1 MGGLLTFLMGRL
13 TLLMLR
19 LKSRGSAHVLDRTSY
34 VVDVTLKVLGWVG
47 VGDVDVLDRT
57 SYVVDVTL
65 KNLGWGGVRDL
76 LTFLIGRLTLLMLP

>member
-13 TLLMLR
+13 TLLMW
-19 LKSRGSAHVLDRTSY
+19 SRGSANVLDRTSY
-34 VVDVTLKVLGWVG
+34 NVDVTLKVLGWVG

-57 SYVVDVTL
+57 SYLVDVTL

-76 LTFLIGRLTLLMLP
+76 LTFLIGRLTLLMLR